1 MCCLFAMP
9 PAGLARAEYR
19 EKLVFSDY
27 EVSPKPP
34 QSLMEAIAA
43 ASPFKRESGVFH
55 GNTQSQI
62 TWSLQLHQK
71 NGKQCAITQVL
82 VEVESTITLPR
93 LISSQA
99 NHHKAFAPYLEAL
112 RAHELGHLR
121 INQTAAKNIEK
132 ALGALPPKPD
142 CQLMQEEANSV
153 GRSLVAESHLANDL
167 YDQATQHGM
176 SEGSLQSN

>member
-1 MCCLFAMP
+1 MCCLFVVP

-27 EVSPKPP
+27 AVSPMPP

-43 ASPFKRESGVFH
+43 ASPFKRESGIFH
-55 GNTQSQI
+55 GHTRSQI
-62 TWSLQLHQK
+62 TWSLQLRQQ
-71 NGKQCAITQVL
+71 NGKQCGITHVL
-82 VEVESTITLPR
+82 VDIVSTITLPR

-99 NHHKAFAPYLEAL
+99 NHHNAFAPYLESL
-112 RAHELGHLR
+112 RAHELGHLKL
-121 INQTAAKNIEK
+121 NQTAAKNIET
-132 ALGALPPKPD
+132 ALSALPAKPD
-142 CQLMQEEANSV
+142 CQLMEEEANRV

-176 SEGSLQSN
+176 SEGLLQSN